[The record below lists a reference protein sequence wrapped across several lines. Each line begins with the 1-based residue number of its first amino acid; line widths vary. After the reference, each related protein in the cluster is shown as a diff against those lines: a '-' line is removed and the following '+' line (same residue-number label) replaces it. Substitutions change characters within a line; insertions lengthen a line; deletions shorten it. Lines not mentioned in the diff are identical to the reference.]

1 MLDAAA
7 ELEPADWMEGA
18 TESGCGDRRGE
29 RVDCVPEGLESLVS
43 RPLNDLKG
51 ALRNPNLDG
60 FCPLI
65 GRLGS
70 NEGRLGS
77 RNGREVVRTNNV
89 SEQDFRSKC
98 LVYTFTEQTESTP
111 MGGYER
117 R

>member
-7 ELEPADWMEGA
+7 ELEPADWMERA

-29 RVDCVPEGLESLVS
+29 RVDCVPEGLGSLVS

-70 NEGRLGS
+70 NERRPTRKLEREGS
-77 RNGREVVRTNNV
+77 RAN
-89 SEQDFRSKC
+89 Q
-98 LVYTFTEQTESTP
+98 
-111 MGGYER
+111 
-117 R
+117 